1 MMAAAEAK
9 RDFKIAFAKKELE
22 LKANGMATTIL
33 KEQTDGD
40 PEIAELRF
48 KWDAAEIVAECTQEA
63 INVKKI
69 ELRGLQEEETR
80 EWSLTE

>member
-9 RDFKIAFAKKELE
+9 REFKIAFAKKELE
-22 LKANGMATTIL
+22 LKAEGIATTIL

-40 PEIAELRF
+40 PDIAELRF

-69 ELRGLQEEETR
+69 ELKGLQDEDNR
-80 EWSLTE
+80 EWSMSE

>member
-1 MMAAAEAK
+1 MAAAEAK
-9 RDFKIAFAKKELE
+9 REFKIAFAKKELE
-22 LKANGMATTIL
+22 LKAEGIATTIL

-69 ELRGLQEEETR
+69 ELKGLQDEDNR
-80 EWSLTE
+80 EWSMSE